1 MSFIIYLL
9 SGLYVCHNLFWC
21 LLVGDHSFL
30 WMLVKSFS
38 IWNTMFTFDMQLSS
52 VQRIMLWRVLLVI
65 SRWRGLLTRT
75 REDYSLKTKVKV
87 LVCVLEIDRFVLKG
101 VFVVIMSLIRNMR
114 INRLCLKTCDMW
126 LVRETKLSLLIEVQ
140 RGREV
145 PPTWVPHCTNALER
159 FFDFSWLSSFIQSLT
174 LWFLHV
180 RSLTR
185 HSHSFVHVLKDVKFE
200 SENREYSANTQ
211 NSKQLLALA
220 YFSFG
225 CGDYC
230 PVTLLCSSAI
240 TILNPTLVWIFFTL
254 YCIHFPMSW
263 LGAFVWQSRAALVAG
278 HFLYSW
284 DHNVWFRVDIVRRN

>member
-1 MSFIIYLL
+1 MSFIINLL
-9 SGLYVCHNLFWC
+9 SGFLYVCHNLFWC

-30 WMLVKSFS
+30 WMPVNSFS
-38 IWNTMFTFDMQLSS
+38 IWNTMFTCDMQLSS

-101 VFVVIMSLIRNMR
+101 VFVVIVSLIRNMG

-145 PPTWVPHCTNALER
+145 PPTWVPHCTNAPER
-159 FFDFSWLSSFIQSLT
+159 FFDFSRLSSFIQSLT
-174 LWFLHV
+174 PWFLHV
-180 RSLTR
+180 RFLTR

-220 YFSFG
+220 IFHSDVG
-225 CGDYC
+225 II
-230 PVTLLCSSAI
+230 VLL
-240 TILNPTLVWIFFTL
+240 
-254 YCIHFPMSW
+254 
-263 LGAFVWQSRAALVAG
+263 
-278 HFLYSW
+278 LYSVLLLLQFLTQ
-284 DHNVWFRVDIVRRN
+284 H